1 MAAALPIIGS
11 VVSGVMGAVGGSK
24 SKTATSTQETK
35 QSGRQDALLDPKQK
49 KVNKNLFQ
57 QILAALKLGPQ
68 VSQSDRNT
76 ARGQINDTYDAT
88 GQNLQANMAA
98 RGFGGSG
105 KEGAMMRSTA
115 IDRAKGFQGAE
126 ATLRDQAQNRFQ
138 QMIQN
143 AFQFNQPR
151 SFTNEGTSTTTG
163 TQTQPG
169 QSPWSS
175 IGSGIGDLSSMMFMR
190 NMQNQSQ
197 APVSNGYSQGFGQ
210 QMGSALSAGI
220 PWSSCWIS
228 RAVYGEQSAEAMIT
242 RAWIEQSAAESFTW
256 ACVLRI
262 YQLFGRPT
270 AWFVR
275 RSETLK
281 RVFRPMFNWVLVQA
295 MN

>member
-24 SKTATSTQETK
+24 GKTSTSTQTTN

-49 KVNKNLFQ
+49 KINKNLFQ

-98 RGFGGSG
+98 RGMGGG
-105 KEGAMMRSTA
+105 GTEGRAMRSTA

-138 QMIQN
+138 QMISN

-163 TQTQPG
+163 SQTMPG

-175 IGSGIGDLSSMMFMR
+175 IGQGVGDLSSLMFMR
-190 NMQNQSQ
+190 NMQNQQQQQS
-197 APVSNGYSQGFGQ
+197 PWVDSSSGYTSTGGP
-210 QMGSALSAGI
+210 L
-220 PWSSCWIS
+220 PCWIA
-228 RAVYGEQSAEAMIT
+228 RAIYGEQSIEAMIT
-242 RAWIEQSAAESFTW
+242 RVWLLESARLSFVW
-256 ACVLRI
+256 FCVLRI

-281 RVFRPMFNWVLVQA
+281 KLFRPIFNWVLKEA
-295 MN
+295 MNA